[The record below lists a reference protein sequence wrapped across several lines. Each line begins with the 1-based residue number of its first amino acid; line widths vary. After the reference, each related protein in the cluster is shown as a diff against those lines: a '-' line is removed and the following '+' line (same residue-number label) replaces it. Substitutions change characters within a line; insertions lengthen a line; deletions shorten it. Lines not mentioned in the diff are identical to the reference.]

1 MATFPIGAN
10 YMRARAALL
19 DVLEALGTLRSAA
32 VLVGAQ
38 AVYEYTRNVDEEFA
52 VSPFTLDAD
61 LAFLPELLA
70 DDPKLSDA
78 MESAGFELSSQPG
91 IYRRNDGTQVDL
103 LVPEIVSG
111 RRGRRGADLGVHGI
125 RAARQVRGLEG
136 ALVSQTTKPIA
147 ALADGDER
155 SFDILVAG
163 PAALLVAKVHKI
175 ADRAEESFRL
185 KDKDAFD
192 IYRLLRCLEGPELA
206 SEAIDLLENELAQE
220 VTEQALELF
229 RELFGETTATGPE
242 MIVRYVQGLEDPD
255 FMAVSV
261 VELAREFLN
270 AVDELS

>member
-1 MATFPIGAN
+1 MDATERGQMATFPIGAN
-10 YMRARAALL
+10 YVMARAALL

-38 AVYEYTRNVDEEFA
+38 AVYEYTRNVDQEFT

-70 DDPKLSDA
+70 DAPKLSDA

-111 RRGRRGADLGVHGI
+111 RQGRRGADLGVHGI

-155 SFDILVAG
+155 AFDILARS
-163 PAALLVAKVHKI
+163 L
-175 ADRAEESFRL
+175 RL
-185 KDKDAFD
+185 CWWS
-192 IYRLLRCLEGPELA
+192 RCTKSL
-206 SEAIDLLENELAQE
+206 
-220 VTEQALELF
+220 
-229 RELFGETTATGPE
+229 TGPRCQATPDCRTRTPLTF
-242 MIVRYVQGLEDPD
+242 IDFFAVLKGL
-255 FMAVSV
+255 S
-261 VELAREFLN
+261 
-270 AVDELS
+270 